1 MNSIV
6 IYFSITGNT
15 RKIAEAI
22 QKGMKSL
29 DERCDIARLKD
40 IDTPDL
46 QGYDLI
52 GLGSP
57 VMWLKEFDNVTAF
70 IEHTMRGVEGKHAF
84 AFSTHGALPAQYF
97 LRVIPAM
104 KQRGVTVIGWNDWYG
119 GVYFPCVPKP
129 YFTDGHPD
137 AIDLQ
142 EAEDFGR
149 EMVERSR
156 RIHRGET
163 NLIPTLPRGKEYDDL
178 YDPVLMNN
186 PEEARKTK
194 EKRFADALSVGF
206 SIDKK
211 KCNYPKCT
219 FCMDNCPMNA
229 IDLSVDPPLFNRNCG
244 MCWMCEMA
252 CPKGAINF
260 DFVPFDA
267 AHPVIHGE
275 SILEDTLEI
284 MEARGRF
291 RRLVPMEEIGWDTP
305 VWKLKK
311 PRYKVK

>member
-1 MNSIV
+1 MKSIV

-22 QKGMKSL
+22 HKGIKSIGE
-29 DERCDIARLKD
+29 DCDIARLKD

-46 QGYDLI
+46 QGYDLV

-57 VMWLKEFDNVTAF
+57 VMWLKEFENVTAF

-84 AFSTHGALPAQYF
+84 AFCTHGALPAQYF
-97 LRVIPAM
+97 SRVIPAM
-104 KQRGVTVIGWNDWYG
+104 KQRGMAVIGWNDWYG

-142 EAEDFGR
+142 EAEAFGR

-156 RIHRGET
+156 RIHQGET
-163 NLIPTLPRGKEYDDL
+163 HLIPVLLQGKEYDDF
-178 YDPVLMNN
+178 YDPILMNS
-186 PEEARKTK
+186 PEETRKLK
-194 EKRFADALSVGF
+194 QKRFGNALSVGF
-206 SIDKK
+206 TINKER
-211 KCNYPKCT
+211 CNYPKCT
-219 FCMDNCPMNA
+219 LCMDNCPMNA

-252 CPKGAINF
+252 CPRGAIEF
-260 DFVPFDA
+260 DFVPFHA
-267 AHPVIHGE
+267 AHPVIPGE
-275 SILEDTLEI
+275 GILEKTLEI
-284 MEARGRF
+284 MEAKGRF
-291 RRLVPMEEIGWDTP
+291 RRLVPLKEIGWNTP

-311 PRYKVK
+311 PRYKVR